1 MATFVLIKLR
11 GWYVRVK
18 DCRNGRLE
26 RNCLDTPVRR
36 RGTQGYGPD
45 ERERKKG
52 LPAGISPPKAN
63 RRVVEYPY
71 LSQKSQDGRHTKPKR
86 SWCSPRTE
94 GGQDLDM
101 ESFLVHPR
109 MRHPMRKLSF

>member
-26 RNCLDTPVRR
+26 RNCLDTPARR
-36 RGTQGYGPD
+36 RGTQGYDPD

-52 LPAGISPPKAN
+52 LPVGIFPIKAN
-63 RRVVEYPY
+63 RREVVCLCPNRK
-71 LSQKSQDGRHTKPKR
+71 LQDGRHTKPKR